1 MNKYRK
7 KPVVIEAQ
15 QWSLDSPHPAVSRYC
30 QEEAKIGEILCRKCG
45 LLKHAHGWVETLEGG
60 YIVCPGDWIIK
71 GIKGEFYPCK
81 PDVFEAT
88 YEPADCVCDDPN
100 IRWGT
105 HGRGNAAAWDLE
117 LLDKAREQQR
127 ILGLQNEEIEC
138 WRNVAGGRM
147 VAYQL
152 AHSEWGRGPTLI
164 NVDSVIDNM
173 LNEDGIWEVSRDD
186 YKQLRDR
193 LKALVP
199 GQKCRYGNWIVTMTL
214 VPIKKMASMHEWDG
228 W

>member
-1 MNKYRK
+1 
-7 KPVVIEAQ
+7 
-15 QWSLDSPHPAVSRYC
+15 
-30 QEEAKIGEILCRKCG
+30 
-45 LLKHAHGWVETLEGG
+45 
-60 YIVCPGDWIIK
+60 
-71 GIKGEFYPCK
+71 
-81 PDVFEAT
+81 
-88 YEPADCVCDDPN
+88 VCDDPS
-100 IRWGT
+100 
-105 HGRGNAAAWDLE
+105 
-117 LLDKAREQQR
+117 

-214 VPIKKMASMHEWDG
+214 VPIEKIATMHEWDG

>member
-1 MNKYRK
+1 M
-7 KPVVIEAQ
+7 V
-15 QWSLDSPHPAVSRYC
+15 
-30 QEEAKIGEILCRKCG
+30 
-45 LLKHAHGWVETLEGG
+45 
-60 YIVCPGDWIIK
+60 
-71 GIKGEFYPCK
+71 
-81 PDVFEAT
+81 
-88 YEPADCVCDDPN
+88 ADLTRLADQDGC
-100 IRWGT
+100 I
-105 HGRGNAAAWDLE
+105 AAAWALE
-117 LLDKAREQQR
+117 LVDKVWAQR
-127 ILGLQNEEIEC
+127 TQLALQCKEIEC